1 VSDPQAPAPLTV
13 LIVDDD
19 DLDRMSLRRALEKG
33 GVEAQVLEANGA
45 AQGLELLRSRG
56 AHCVFLDFHMPARD
70 GLWLVREVRAHGIRT
85 PLIVLTSQ
93 GDERTAVELMKAG
106 ASDYFSKARATPER
120 VATTLR
126 QAMRVQ
132 QAEDAYRQSEQRL
145 RLAVEA
151 TQLGT
156 WDFDPESGRLEWSAR
171 CKAHFGLPPDAEVD
185 YRTFL
190 AGLHAEDRQRA
201 DEAVQRA
208 LDPAGLGAY
217 DIEYRTVGLVD
228 GVERWLRATG
238 RAFFN
243 EAGQAYRFIGTT
255 QDIGDRKQLEAERVR
270 LLEAE
275 RDAREKAEAASRMRQ
290 DLVAIVSHDLRNP
303 LSAITTSVALL
314 ERALPADAAARAP
327 KYVETIA
334 RSAERMGRLISDLLD
349 VASIDAGRLSVEPV
363 TRDVEALLGDAIEM
377 LRPVAA
383 GKSIRLDAEPLARP
397 LSVHADQERVLQVL
411 SNLLGNAV
419 KFTREGG
426 AIGVRAET
434 SDALVRISVVDTGPG
449 ISPEQM
455 PHLFDRYWQATK
467 DGRLGIGLGL
477 SIAKGIVEAHGG
489 RIWAESTPGKGSTF
503 HFTLPAAPPG

>member
-1 VSDPQAPAPLTV
+1 MNASPQARRLTI

-19 DLDRMSLRRALEKG
+19 DLDRMSLRRALHSG
-33 GVEAQVLEANGA
+33 GVEAEVLEADSA
-45 AQGLELLRSRG
+45 VEGLEKLRSG
-56 AHCVFLDFHMPARD
+56 GPDCVFLDFNMPARD
-70 GLWLVREVRAHGIRT
+70 GLWLVRQAREQGIRT

-106 ASDYFSKARATPER
+106 ASDYFSKAHATPER

-126 QAMRVQ
+126 QAVRVHE
-132 QAEDAYRQSEQRL
+132 AENAYRRSEQRL

-156 WDFDPESGRLEWSAR
+156 WDYHPKSGRLEWSVH
-171 CKAHFGLPPDAEVD
+171 CKAHFGLPPGAEVD
-185 YRTFL
+185 YPTFL
-190 AGLHAEDRQRA
+190 AGLHAEDRERA
-201 DEAVQRA
+201 HEAVQRA
-208 LDPAGLGAY
+208 LDPAGRGAY
-217 DIEYRTVGLVD
+217 DIEYRTVGLGD
-228 GVERWLRATG
+228 GVERWVRATG
-238 RAFFN
+238 RAFFD
-243 EAGQAYRFIGTT
+243 ESGEPYRFIGTT
-255 QDIGDRKQLEAERVR
+255 QDIGDRKQLEAERTR

-275 RDAREKAEAASRMRQ
+275 RDARERAEAASRMRQ
-290 DLVAIVSHDLRNP
+290 DLIAIVSHDLRNP
-303 LSAITTSVALL
+303 LSAITTSAALL
-314 ERALPADAAARAP
+314 ERVLPADGAPRAP

-349 VASIDAGRLSVEPV
+349 VASIDAGRLSVEPAR
-363 TRDVEALLGDAIEM
+363 RDADMLLVDAIEM

-383 GKSIRLDAEPLARP
+383 GKSIRLEAEALAQPLA
-397 LSVHADQERVLQVL
+397 VHADQERVLQVL

-426 AIGVRAET
+426 AISVRAQPD
-434 SDALVRISVVDTGPG
+434 DAFVRISVSDTGPG
-449 ISPEQM
+449 ISAEQM
-455 PHLFDRYWQATK
+455 PHLFDRYWQAKK

-489 RIWAESTPGKGSTF
+489 RIWAESTPGRGSTF